1 MRMDGI
7 WANIF
12 RLGQTD
18 EGLKEILRR
27 VPIFRDLGNR
37 ELGILT
43 HIVHTRTYGPEEVT
57 RKTWI
62 CTPSPSSW
70 SFSSGEKYSASWD
83 C

>member
-43 HIVHTRTYGPEEVT
+43 HIVHTRTYGP
-57 RKTWI
+57 
-62 CTPSPSSW
+62 SSW